1 MDTSPTN
8 RLGLV
13 GFFLSLCVNRYIKF
27 ILVDLSQISLNI
39 GTFFMEL
46 VR

>member
-13 GFFLSLCVNRYIKF
+13 GFFLSLIVNRY
-27 ILVDLSQISLNI
+27 ILVDLSQINLNI